1 MKLFLVLSVVLGF
14 VAAAEIAEIDLESIE
29 ILPLEENET
38 PVMDLEKDTPLIDE
52 TDEIVSI
59 DANVVAHMTAKD
71 AEALKPESIID
82 LYDNTESVEPSS
94 I

>member
-1 MKLFLVLSVVLGF
+1 MKLFLVLSLVICV
-14 VAAAEIAEIDLESIE
+14 VAAAAEEMDLESIE
-29 ILPLEENET
+29 ILSLEENET
-38 PVMDLEKDTPLIDE
+38 PIMDLEADTPLIDE

-59 DANVVAHMTAKD
+59 DANVVAHMTSKD
-71 AEALKPESIID
+71 TEELKPESIID